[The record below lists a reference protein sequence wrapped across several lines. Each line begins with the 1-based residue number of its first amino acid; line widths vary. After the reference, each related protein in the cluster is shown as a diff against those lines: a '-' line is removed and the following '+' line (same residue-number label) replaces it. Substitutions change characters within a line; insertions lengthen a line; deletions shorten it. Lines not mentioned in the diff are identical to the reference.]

1 MKHRKRNIIS
11 IAIVILGLFISSA
24 GVIADPVVE
33 NITTDPTSPAPLS
46 DITVT
51 VNITGENI
59 SSVDLMISECD
70 ETVCFIYNAYPMSKT
85 ESGDW
90 TAEATLQDDSAR
102 STHIEYR
109 FDVNDSGVP
118 YTLTDENWRVDLATE
133 NGDQNGDGGTTN
145 NGDSNGNGSPGF
157 EIISLLVAVSI
168 GLLLLKR
175 KRLR

>member
-1 MKHRKRNIIS
+1 MKNRKRNIIS

-33 NITTDPTSPAPLS
+33 NITTYPTSPALLS
-46 DITVT
+46 TITVT

-59 SSVDLMISECD
+59 SSVDLMVSECD
-70 ETVCFIYNAYPMSKT
+70 ETVCFIYNAYQMNKT

-90 TAEATLQDDSAR
+90 TAEATLQDDSGR

-109 FDVNDSGVP
+109 FGVNDSGVP

-133 NGDQNGDGGTTN
+133 NGDQNGNGGTTN
-145 NGDSNGNGSPGF
+145 NEDSNGSPGF